1 MSSTPTNIAAANLQE
16 SSTDNARAVE
26 APVEVR
32 EVILV
37 LTNVPDLNL
46 GKRLA
51 HVLLEEGLA
60 ACVNLGAPMLS
71 MYRWQG
77 TIAGD
82 EEIPLFIKSTRDR
95 QQALRD
101 AIVRLHPYDVPEI
114 LVLSVDDGLPA
125 YLQWVLAETRAPLH
139 E

>member
-1 MSSTPTNIAAANLQE
+1 MNILSDVQDAAE
-16 SSTDNARAVE
+16 SAHQ
-26 APVEVR
+26 
-32 EVILV
+32 VILA

-46 GKRLA
+46 GKRMA

-77 TIAGD
+77 SIAGD

-95 QQALRD
+95 QQALCD
-101 AIVRLHPYDVPEI
+101 AIVRLHPYEVPEVLI
-114 LVLSVDDGLPA
+114 LEVSDGLPA